1 MGNLWLFLT
10 SKTFLVNAAL
20 ALVFFI
26 VLGLSAQSVLK
37 WITGFGE
44 VQKVPDLSGM
54 SFDEALR
61 ALDEDDQHEG
71 DRDDDEQEREDV
83 EEDGHGNPMRWAAP
97 DAGGRCRAADGP
109 GWGRMVSIG

>member
-1 MGNLWLFLT
+1 MGNLWLFLK
-10 SKTFLVNAAL
+10 SKTFLVNAGL

-54 SFDEALR
+54 TFDEALR
-61 ALDEDDQHEG
+61 ALDEHDQDER
-71 DRDDDEQEREDV
+71 DRDDDEEKREDG
-83 EEDGHGNPMRWAAP
+83 EERGHRNPIYRSNLHLRP
-97 DAGGRCRAADGP
+97 HG
-109 GWGRMVSIG
+109 

>member
-1 MGNLWLFLT
+1 MGNLWLFLK

-61 ALDEDDQHEG
+61 ALDEQGLEG
-71 DRDDDEQEREDV
+71 VMLDSSLYRRELRPGEVYQQYPVAGAVVKAGRERPRSRIP
-83 EEDGHGNPMRWAAP
+83 NR
-97 DAGGRCRAADGP
+97 RANLL
-109 GWGRMVSIG
+109 